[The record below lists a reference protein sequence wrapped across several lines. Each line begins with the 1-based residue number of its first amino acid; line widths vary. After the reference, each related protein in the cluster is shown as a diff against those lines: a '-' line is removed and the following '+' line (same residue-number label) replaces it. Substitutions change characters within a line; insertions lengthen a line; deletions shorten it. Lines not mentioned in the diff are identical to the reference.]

1 MSTPDRTH
9 PEEPASRPSPLQQ
22 GLFFHTAFDA
32 DGQDIYTI
40 QLALDFEGP
49 LDPAVLREVC
59 QVLQD
64 RHDSLRSGFRTDAS
78 GAPVR
83 FVPSRVPLEW
93 RQADLTGTAPADRDA
108 EAARLVEEERRRRF
122 DVARPPLL
130 RFLLIRL
137 GDTRWRFAL
146 TNHHIILDGWST
158 SILLDEL
165 FQLYDAYDAGAGAA
179 AAMADPLPPAP
190 SYGSYLD
197 WLGET
202 DPEWSGEAW
211 ADALAG
217 VEGPTLV
224 APRARGA
231 GTVVPERV
239 VRALPAEAT
248 AALTERAREAGV
260 TLGTVMQV
268 AWGLVLRQLTGQG
281 DVLFGMTVSGRAAD
295 VDGVESMVGLLIN
308 TVPARVRTDP
318 QDTLLDLLERVQ
330 DEQLDLLEHHHVG
343 LTEIQSQAGLGAL
356 FDTTAVFDNYPMG
369 AGRRRLGEALL
380 VDVTGFDATHYP
392 LSLICTPAEELGI
405 RLDFRPDLLGRGTVE
420 GIAER
425 LIRILEAIAED
436 PYRPVVGLPVL
447 SDAEL
452 RRTLEEWN
460 ATARPVPPATLPA
473 LIEARAAR
481 YPRGPAL
488 SHQGRTVDHAEL
500 NRRANRLARVL
511 LAEGAGPETLV
522 ALALPRT
529 PDMVVALLAVLKSGA
544 AYVPVDVR
552 YPADR
557 VARMLGDARPRL
569 AVVTDATRGVL
580 PEGTA
585 ALVLDDPAV
594 TRRVE
599 AQDDTDVLDA
609 ERPGPLLPR
618 HPAYVIYT
626 SGTTGVPKG
635 VVVEHTNAVNFVATV
650 EDHFGA
656 DGMARVPA
664 STSLSF
670 DVSVFEIV
678 ATLALGG
685 HLELFDDLFAL
696 LERDGWE
703 GSLVSGVPSA
713 MASLLAGGSF
723 DVSAPHVVLGGEAVP
738 HALLRELRERV
749 PGCAVT
755 NIYGPTEATTYSTWW
770 RSAEA
775 DPDTGTGPGTGA
787 DADADADASE
797 GDPPIGRPV
806 PNARVYVLDPW
817 LQPVGVGQPGELYI
831 AGAGVT
837 RGYLN
842 RPGLTSERFV
852 ACPFGVPGGRMYRTG
867 DQVRWRADGQL
878 EYLGRL
884 DGQVKVRG
892 FRIELGDVEAALLR
906 HERVARAVAVVREDR
921 PGDRRLVG
929 YVVPAGPGVP
939 VDGAELRR
947 FTRHMVPDH
956 MVPSAVVPLE
966 RLPLMPNGKLDRAAL
981 PAPAYGAAVRREAA
995 HAHEEP
1001 LCTLFAEVLG
1011 VDRVGPDDGF
1021 FDLGGHSLLATRL
1034 VSRVRAVLGT
1044 GLTVRA
1050 LFEAPTPAALARRLD
1065 GEGGGSGLDVLLPL
1079 RTGGRLRPLF
1089 AVHAASGLAWPYARL
1104 LPHLDPDVPLYG
1116 LQAPSLA
1123 DPAGGARKPEE
1134 LVREYARR
1142 IREVQPRGP
1151 YRLLGWSVG
1160 GVLAYGVAA
1169 ELVEAGQ
1176 AVEFVALLDSY
1187 PAPEEGLPDWE
1198 ETHRHVA
1205 GSAGFGADG
1214 APPEQIALLGQRA
1227 VKGARLAVRSAVE
1240 ALRTPPARTRGVD
1253 VLHFRAASDHAPA
1266 SPAAPDAWRAYGGG
1280 RVTAVDVACG
1290 HYEMLDPAP
1299 LATIGATLSARAT
1312 EDPAGEERTR
1322 QDRATEDRA
1331 RQDRPAED
1339 RATEGSAPG

>member
-9 PEEPASRPSPLQQ
+9 PDGPTSRPSPLQQ

-40 QLALDFEGP
+40 QMALDFEGP
-49 LDPAVLREVC
+49 VDPVRLREVC

-64 RHDSLRSGFRTDAS
+64 RHDSLRSGFRTDSS

-83 FVPSRVPLEW
+83 FVPPRVPLEW
-93 RQADLTGTAPADRDA
+93 RQADLTGTAPGGREA
-108 EAARLVEEERRRRF
+108 EAVRLVEEERRRRF

-130 RFLLIRL
+130 RFLLVRL
-137 GDTRWRFAL
+137 GDARWRFVL

-165 FQLYDAYDAGAGAA
+165 FQLYDAHDGHEASDARDGATA
-179 AAMADPLPPAP
+179 ADPLPPAP
-190 SYGSYLD
+190 AYGSFLD
-197 WLGET
+197 WLGEV
-202 DPEWSGEAW
+202 DPDWSGDAW
-211 ADALAG
+211 AEALAG
-217 VEGPTLV
+217 IEGPTLV
-224 APRARGA
+224 APRARAA

-239 VRALPAEAT
+239 VRALPAATT

-268 AWGLVLRQLTGQG
+268 AWGLVLRQLTGQS
-281 DVLFGMTVSGRAAD
+281 DVLFGMTVSGRTAD

-318 QDTLLDLLERVQ
+318 RDTLLDLLERVQ

-343 LTEIQSQAGLGAL
+343 LTEIQGRAGFGAL

-392 LSLICTPAEELGI
+392 LSLICTPAEELGL
-405 RLDFRPDLLGRGTVE
+405 RLDFRPDLLGRATVE
-420 GIAER
+420 GVAER
-425 LIRILEAIAED
+425 LARILEAIAED

-447 SDAEL
+447 SDAER

-460 ATARPVPPATLPA
+460 ATARPVPPGTLPA
-473 LIEARAAR
+473 LIEAQAAR
-481 YPRGPAL
+481 NPRRPAL
-488 SHQGRTVDHAEL
+488 TYRGRTVDHGEL

-511 LAEGAGPETLV
+511 LSAGAGPGTLV

-529 PDMVVALLAVLKSGA
+529 AEMVVALLAVLKSGA

-569 AVVTDATRGVL
+569 AVVTGATRGVL

-594 TRRVE
+594 ARRVE
-599 AQDDTDVLDA
+599 AQDGTDVLDA

-635 VVVEHTNAVNFVATV
+635 VVVEHANAVDFVATV

-656 DGMARVPA
+656 DGMARVLA

-678 ATLALGG
+678 STLALGG
-685 HLELFDDLFAL
+685 HLELVDDLFAL

-713 MASLLAGGSF
+713 MASMLAGGSF

-770 RSAEA
+770 RAAEA
-775 DPDTGTGPGTGA
+775 DAAP
-787 DADADADASE
+787 E

-806 PNARVYVLDPW
+806 PNAQVYVLDPW
-817 LQPVGVGQPGELYI
+817 LQPVGVGQSGELYI
-831 AGAGVT
+831 AGAGVA

-939 VDGAELRR
+939 LDGAELRR
-947 FTRHMVPDH
+947 FTRDALPDH
-956 MVPSAVVPLE
+956 MVPSAVVPLA

-981 PAPAYGAAVRREAA
+981 PAPAYGATVRRGAA

-1001 LCTLFAEVLG
+1001 LCALFAEVLG

-1044 GLTVRA
+1044 ELTVRA
-1050 LFEAPTPAALARRLD
+1050 LFEAPTPAALARGLD
-1065 GEGGGSGLDVLLPL
+1065 GAGGGSGLDVLLPL

-1123 DPAGGARKPEE
+1123 DPEGGARKPEE

-1187 PAPEEGLPDWE
+1187 PAPEEGLPGWE

-1205 GSAGFGADG
+1205 GSAGFDADG
-1214 APPEQIALLGQRA
+1214 APPEQIALLGERA
-1227 VKGARLAVRSAVE
+1227 VEGARLAVRSAVD

-1253 VLHFRAASDHAPA
+1253 VLHFRAAADGAAA

-1290 HYEMLDPAP
+1290 HYAMLDPVP
-1299 LATIGATLSARAT
+1299 LAAIGAVLSGRAVEDRAA
-1312 EDPAGEERTR
+1312 EDPAV
-1322 QDRATEDRA
+1322 ED
-1331 RQDRPAED
+1331 PAVED
-1339 RATEGSAPG
+1339 PAVEDPAVGGGGASG

>member
-1 MSTPDRTH
+1 MTASDRTH
-9 PEEPASRPSPLQQ
+9 EHAPVHPRERPHERTSRPAPLQQ
-22 GLFFHTAFDA
+22 GLFFHTAFDT
-32 DGQDIYTI
+32 DGQDIYTT

-49 LDPAVLREVC
+49 VDPVLLREVC

-64 RHDSLRSGFRTDAS
+64 RHDSLRSGFRTDSS

-83 FVPSRVPLEW
+83 FVASRVPLDW
-93 RQADLTGTAPADRDA
+93 RTADLTGTAPADREA

-122 DVARPPLL
+122 DTARPPLV
-130 RFLLIRL
+130 RFLLLRL
-137 GDTRWRFAL
+137 DGDGVRWRFVL

-165 FQLYDAYDAGAGAA
+165 FQLYDAGAGAA
-179 AAMADPLPPAP
+179 AHLLPAAP
-190 SYGSYLD
+190 SYTSYLD
-197 WLGET
+197 WLGEV
-202 DPEWSGEAW
+202 DPEWSREAW
-211 ADALAG
+211 AEALSG
-217 VEGPTLV
+217 IEGPSLV
-224 APRARGA
+224 APRAQGT

-239 VRALPAEAT
+239 VRRLPAART
-248 AALTERAREAGV
+248 AALTDRAREAGV

-281 DVLFGMTVSGRAAD
+281 DVLFGMTVSGRAAE
-295 VDGVESMVGLLIN
+295 VDGIETMVGLLIN
-308 TVPARVRTDP
+308 TVPARVRIGP
-318 QDTLLDLLERVQ
+318 RDTLLELLERVQ
-330 DEQLDLLEHHHVG
+330 DEQLDLFEHHHVG
-343 LTEIQSQAGLGAL
+343 LTEIQQQAGFGAL
-356 FDTTAVFDNYPMG
+356 FDTTTVFDNYPMG
-369 AGRRRLGEALL
+369 KGERRLGEALL
-380 VDVTGFDATHYP
+380 VDVAGFDATHYP

-405 RLDFRPDLLGRGTVE
+405 RIDFRPDLLGRGTVE

-425 LIRILEAIAED
+425 FERILAAIADD
-436 PYRPVVGLPVL
+436 PHREVGSLPVL
-447 SDAEL
+447 SAAEL
-452 RRTLEEWN
+452 RRVLEEWN
-460 ATARPVPPATLPA
+460 ATARPVPPVTLPA

-481 YPRGPAL
+481 NPGRPAVT
-488 SHQGRTVDHAEL
+488 HEGRALDYDEL

-511 LAEGAGPETLV
+511 LAEGAGPEARV

-529 PDMVVALLAVLKSGA
+529 ADTVVALLAVLKTGA

-569 AVVTDATRGVL
+569 TVVTEATRGAL

-594 TRRVE
+594 ARRVE
-599 AQDDTDVLDA
+599 EQEDADVVDA

-635 VVVEHTNAVNFVATV
+635 VVVEHANAVNFVATV

-656 DGMARVPA
+656 DGMARVLA

-678 ATLALGG
+678 TTLALGG
-685 HLELFDDLFAL
+685 RLELVDDLFAL
-696 LERDGWE
+696 LDRDGWE

-713 MASLLAGGSF
+713 MASMLAGGAF
-723 DVSAPHVVLGGEAVP
+723 EVAARHVVLGGEAVP

-770 RSAEA
+770 RSGDE
-775 DPDTGTGPGTGA
+775 DGD
-787 DADADADASE
+787 

-806 PNARVYVLDPW
+806 PNARLYVLDPW
-817 LQPVGVGQPGELYI
+817 LQPVAVGQPGELYI

-842 RPGLTSERFV
+842 RSALTSERFV
-852 ACPFGVPGGRMYRTG
+852 ACPFGAPGGRMYRTG

-884 DGQVKVRG
+884 DGQVKIRG

-906 HERVARAVAVVREDR
+906 HESVAQAVAVIREDR
-921 PGDRRLVG
+921 AGDRRLVA
-929 YVVPAGPGVP
+929 YAVAGEPGTP
-939 VDGAELRR
+939 LDGAELRR
-947 FTRHMVPDH
+947 FTRDTLPDY
-956 MVPSAVVPLE
+956 MVPSAVVQLE
-966 RLPLMPNGKLDRAAL
+966 RFPLMPNGKLDRRAL
-981 PAPAYGAAVRREAA
+981 PAPTYGTTTRREAA

-1001 LCTLFAEVLG
+1001 LCALFAEVLG

-1044 GLTVRA
+1044 DLSVRA

-1065 GEGGGSGLDVLLPL
+1065 GEGDGSGLDVLLPL

-1116 LQAPSLA
+1116 LQAPSLT
-1123 DPAGGARKPEE
+1123 DPEGGARKPEE

-1142 IREVQPRGP
+1142 IREVQPVGP

-1160 GVLAYGVAA
+1160 GTLAYGVAA
-1169 ELVEAGQ
+1169 ELVATGH
-1176 AVEFVALLDSY
+1176 AVEFAALLDSY

-1205 GSAGFGADG
+1205 GSAGFAADG
-1214 APPEQIALLGQRA
+1214 TPPEQIALLGERA
-1227 VKGARLAVRSAVE
+1227 VEGARLAVRSAVD
-1240 ALRTPPARTRGVD
+1240 ALRTSPVRTHGVD
-1253 VLHFRAASDHAPA
+1253 VLHFRAASDG
-1266 SPAAPDAWRAYGGG
+1266 SGAAPDAWQAYGGG
-1280 RVTAVDVACG
+1280 RLSTFDVACG

-1299 LATIGATLSARAT
+1299 LASIGEVLS
-1312 EDPAGEERTR
+1312 
-1322 QDRATEDRA
+1322 DRATERTTG
-1331 RQDRPAED
+1331 R
-1339 RATEGSAPG
+1339 

>member
-1 MSTPDRTH
+1 MTAPDRTH
-9 PEEPASRPSPLQQ
+9 EHGQEDGPEYGREYSRESGPEDGHEDVREGTSRPAPLQQ
-22 GLFFHTAFDA
+22 GLFFHTAFDS
-32 DGQDIYTI
+32 DGQDIYTT

-49 LDPAVLREVC
+49 VDPVLLREVC
-59 QVLQD
+59 QALQD

-83 FVPSRVPLEW
+83 FVVPRVELDW
-93 RQADLTGTAPADRDA
+93 RTADLAGTAPADREA
-108 EAARLVEEERRRRF
+108 EAARLVEEERGRRF
-122 DVARPPLL
+122 DTARPPLV

-137 GDTRWRFAL
+137 GETRWRLAL
-146 TNHHIILDGWST
+146 TNHHIILDGWSV

-165 FQLYDAYDAGAGAA
+165 FRLYDAGADGAA
-179 AAMADPLPPAP
+179 RPLPPAP
-190 SYGSYLD
+190 SYTSYLD
-197 WLGET
+197 WLGEVE
-202 DPEWSGEAW
+202 PEWSRDAW
-211 ADALAG
+211 AEALSG
-217 VEGPTLV
+217 IEGPTLV
-224 APRARGA
+224 APGARGT

-239 VRALPAEAT
+239 TRSLSAART
-248 AALTERAREAGV
+248 AALTDRAREAGV

-268 AWGLVLRQLTGQG
+268 AWGLVLRQLTGQS
-281 DVLFGMTVSGRAAD
+281 DVLFGMTVSGRAAE
-295 VDGVESMVGLLIN
+295 VEGIETMVGLLIN
-308 TVPARVRTDP
+308 TVPARVRMDP
-318 QDTLLDLLERVQ
+318 RDTLLDLLERIQ
-330 DEQLDLLEHHHVG
+330 DEQLDLFEHHHVG
-343 LTEIQSQAGLGAL
+343 LTEIRQQTGFATL
-356 FDTTAVFDNYPMG
+356 FDTTTVFDNYPMG
-369 AGRRRLGEALL
+369 SGSRRLGEALL
-380 VDVTGFDATHYP
+380 VDVAGFDATHYP
-392 LSLICTPAEELGI
+392 LSLICTPGDELGV
-405 RLDFRPDLLGRGTVE
+405 RLDFRPDLLGRRTVE
-420 GIAER
+420 GISER
-425 LIRILEAIAED
+425 LEAILEAIAED
-436 PYRPVVGLPVL
+436 PHRAVGGLPVL
-447 SDAEL
+447 SDAERL
-452 RRTLEEWN
+452 RTLEEWN
-460 ATARPVPPATLPA
+460 ATARPVAAATLTD

-481 YPRGPAL
+481 IPLRPAL
-488 SHQGRTVDHAEL
+488 THRGLTLGHEEL

-511 LAEGAGPETLV
+511 IAEGAGPETRV

-529 PDMVVALLAVLKSGA
+529 ADMVVALLAVLKAGA

-569 AVVTDATRGVL
+569 AVVTGETRGVL
-580 PEGTA
+580 PEGAA

-594 TRRVE
+594 MRRVE
-599 AQDDTDVLDA
+599 EQKDTDVVDA
-609 ERPGPLLPR
+609 ERRGPLLPR

-635 VVVEHTNAVNFVATV
+635 VVVEHANAVNFVATV

-656 DGMARVPA
+656 DGMARVLA

-670 DVSVFEIV
+670 DVSIFEILT
-678 ATLALGG
+678 TLALGG
-685 HLELFDDLFAL
+685 HLELVDDLFAL

-713 MASLLAGGSF
+713 TASMLAGGAF
-723 DVSAPHVVLGGEAVP
+723 EVSARHVVLGGEAVP
-738 HALLRELRERV
+738 GALLRELLERV

-770 RSAEA
+770 RGGGEYTEDAEDA
-775 DPDTGTGPGTGA
+775 EDTAG
-787 DADADADASE
+787 

-817 LQPVGVGQPGELYI
+817 LLPVAEGQRGELYI

-842 RPGLTSERFV
+842 RPALSSERFV
-852 ACPFGVPGGRMYRTG
+852 ACPFGEPGGRMYRTG

-892 FRIELGDVEAALLR
+892 FRIELGDVQAALLR
-906 HERVARAVAVVREDR
+906 HEDVAQAVAVVREDR
-921 PGDRRLVG
+921 PGDRRLVAYAVTADPG
-929 YVVPAGPGVP
+929 TVVDA
-939 VDGAELRR
+939 AELRR
-947 FTRHMVPDH
+947 FVRDSLPDH
-956 MVPSAVVPLE
+956 MVPSAVVQ
-966 RLPLMPNGKLDRAAL
+966 LPRFPRMPNGKLDRSAL
-981 PAPAYGAAVRREAA
+981 PAPTYGAAVRRGAE

-1001 LCTLFAEVLG
+1001 LCALFAEVLG

-1021 FDLGGHSLLATRL
+1021 FDMGGHSLLATRL

-1044 GLTVRA
+1044 ELTVRA

-1065 GEGGGSGLDVLLPL
+1065 GEGDGSGLDVLLPL

-1116 LQAPSLA
+1116 LQSPSLS
-1123 DPAGGARKPEE
+1123 DPEGGVRKPEE

-1142 IREVQPRGP
+1142 IREVQPEGP

-1160 GVLAYGVAA
+1160 GTLAYGVAA
-1169 ELVEAGQ
+1169 ELVESGH

-1205 GSAGFGADG
+1205 GSAGFAADG
-1214 APPEQIALLGQRA
+1214 TPPEQIALLGERA
-1227 VKGARLAVRSAVE
+1227 VEGARIAVRSAVD
-1240 ALRTPPARTRGVD
+1240 ALRTPPVRTRGVD
-1253 VLHFRAASDHAPA
+1253 VLHFRAASDGPG
-1266 SPAAPDAWRAYGGG
+1266 AAPDAWRAYGGG
-1280 RVTAVDVACG
+1280 RLSAFDLACG
-1290 HYEMLDPAP
+1290 HYEMLDPVP
-1299 LATIGATLSARAT
+1299 LVTIGEVLSGRA
-1312 EDPAGEERTR
+1312 
-1322 QDRATEDRA
+1322 
-1331 RQDRPAED
+1331 AEGP
-1339 RATEGSAPG
+1339 EGR